1 MTTPSRPEADM
12 LHMQHAQ
19 LGALLARQ
27 QEAAR
32 LRAQRDAAA
41 AKPRDAAAPAP
52 AEIVPARPVRK
63 VRVHGPRPA

>member
-19 LGALLARQ
+19 LSALLARQ

-32 LRAQRDAAA
+32 LRGQRDVAVRKIRTAQ
-41 AKPRDAAAPAP
+41 APAP
-52 AEIVPARPVRK
+52 EAVPARPAPK
-63 VRVHGPRPA
+63 VRVHGARPA

>member
-19 LGALLARQ
+19 LAALLARQ

-32 LRAQRDAAA
+32 QRAKRDAAIRKA
-41 AKPRDAAAPAP
+41 RAAAPAP
-52 AEIVPARPVRK
+52 APDAVPARQAPK
-63 VRVHGPRPA
+63 VRVRGPRPA